1 MNFCCYKIHT
11 YNMVDQILEVAD
23 DNWKLTFIESEKDQ
37 RREK

>member
-1 MNFCCYKIHT
+1 MNFCCYKI
-11 YNMVDQILEVAD
+11 QILEVAD